1 MAKVLKCEFV
11 YALMHPW
18 TDTDELFMGVDV
30 AAAVAGD
37 SASVRQDGVLA
48 RAAKLSLNTM
58 MVVVCLDEV
67 DKTSERAENLL
78 LDFLQ
83 TGRVP
88 VKPGVQIQGNLGHM
102 VVFLTSNGMR
112 ELGDAL
118 LRRVR
123 RVRMDPLPVAS
134 VERLAAARTG
144 VPIGVAK
151 LVARAMREIAQ
162 HEGNNAISLQEI
174 VRGLAEIWKVAQS
187 HDDVREILSGWGA
200 RTPKGAQAAAQSH
213 LSSAIWAEVI
223 NARR

>member
-1 MAKVLKCEFV
+1 
-11 YALMHPW
+11 
-18 TDTDELFMGVDV
+18 
-30 AAAVAGD
+30 
-37 SASVRQDGVLA
+37 
-48 RAAKLSLNTM
+48 
-58 MVVVCLDEV
+58 
-67 DKTSERAENLL
+67 
-78 LDFLQ
+78 
-83 TGRVP
+83 
-88 VKPGVQIQGNLGHM
+88 
-102 VVFLTSNGMR
+102 
-112 ELGDAL
+112 
-118 LRRVR
+118 
-123 RVRMDPLPVAS
+123 MDPLPVAS